1 MIEELFYIEKSAY
14 RDSFIHQ
21 LDARVKILGM
31 FAIIIA
37 MVAVPYSPLVFTVGL
52 LFFAFIAALWA
63 LSGLPWLIY
72 VKRLIMVLPFG
83 LFIILFQ
90 IFFTN
95 RYYPVFHVIANLPLG
110 IHIYA
115 ESVEFAFILLVKFI
129 VCVSAI
135 ILLSSTTK
143 LQDMLEGAG
152 RMGLP
157 PEFALTFGMM
167 IRYLFVFGYIF
178 RKINESLITRC
189 FDPFDPALTYRY
201 RIKQIG
207 YTVGT
212 IFVRSYEQGERVYT
226 SMLCRGYGKDSH
238 IFHGKKAAPCSRV
251 VIPCLLPALCHC
263 RPGHGLA
270 ECSPAL
276 LIHPSRSLRDILRC
290 PHHHLFYLPVQNL
303 RHGKPVRARV
313 HHEHH
318 ADCKTFR
325 AAPGTGMARCRGPRG
340 RARAAGEVPGNGSRG
355 THNPAAQESDL
366 APAGHH
372 GQGGCPRCPVHLK
385 PARGGNRSRTRDY
398 GCGDRGVPVRRA
410 SSLCIAA
417 IGKFCAGGE
426 YHRKIF

>member
-14 RDSFIHQ
+14 RDSFVHN

-37 MVAVPYSPLVFTVGL
+37 TVAVPYSPLVFTVGL
-52 LFFAFIAALWA
+52 VFLAFIFMLWA
-63 LSGLPWLIY
+63 LSGLPWLVY
-72 VKRLIMVLPFG
+72 AKRLIMVLPFG
-83 LFIILFQ
+83 LFIIVFQ

-95 RYYPVFHVIANLPLG
+95 RYYLIFHVIADLPLG
-110 IHIYA
+110 IHVYA
-115 ESVEFAFILLVKFI
+115 ESVEFALILLVKFI

-143 LQDMLEGAG
+143 LHDILEGAG

-226 SMLCRGYGKDSH
+226 SMLCRGYGRDSH
-238 IFHGKKAAPCSRV
+238 IFVVKKP
-251 VIPCLLPALCHC
+251 L
-263 RPGHGLA
+263 
-270 ECSPAL
+270 
-276 LIHPSRSLRDILRC
+276 
-290 PHHHLFYLPVQNL
+290 
-303 RHGKPVRARV
+303 
-313 HHEHH
+313 
-318 ADCKTFR
+318 R
-325 AAPGTGMARCRGPRG
+325 AA
-340 RARAAGEVPGNGSRG
+340 EWSF
-355 THNPAAQESDL
+355 L
-366 APAGHH
+366 AF
-372 GQGGCPRCPVHLK
+372 CLFFVIV
-385 PARGGNRSRTRDY
+385 
-398 GCGDRGVPVRRA
+398 VPVTVWLNEVR
-410 SSLCIAA
+410 L
-417 IGKFCAGGE
+417 F
-426 YHRKIF
+426 

>member
-14 RDSFIHQ
+14 RDSYIHN

-37 MVAVPYSPLVFTVGL
+37 MVAVPYSPLVFTVGMVFL
-52 LFFAFIAALWA
+52 AFILALWGF
-63 LSGLPWLIY
+63 SGLPWFFYL
-72 VKRLIMVLPFG
+72 KRICMVLPFG
-83 LFIILFQ
+83 LFIIIFQ

-95 RYYPVFHVIANLPLG
+95 RYYSVFHVIADLPLG

-115 ESVEFAFILLVKFI
+115 ESVEFALVLFVKFI

-143 LQDMLEGAG
+143 LHDMLEGAG

-189 FDPFDPALTYRY
+189 FDPFDPALPYRY

-238 IFHGKKAAPCSRV
+238 IFVIKKP
-251 VIPCLLPALCHC
+251 L
-263 RPGHGLA
+263 
-270 ECSPAL
+270 
-276 LIHPSRSLRDILRC
+276 
-290 PHHHLFYLPVQNL
+290 
-303 RHGKPVRARV
+303 
-313 HHEHH
+313 
-318 ADCKTFR
+318 R
-325 AAPGTGMARCRGPRG
+325 AAEWSFLALTLVFAC
-340 RARAAGEVPGNGSRG
+340 AVPLVVWL
-355 THNPAAQESDL
+355 TQVTL
-366 APAGHH
+366 
-372 GQGGCPRCPVHLK
+372 
-385 PARGGNRSRTRDY
+385 
-398 GCGDRGVPVRRA
+398 
-410 SSLCIAA
+410 
-417 IGKFCAGGE
+417 F
-426 YHRKIF
+426 